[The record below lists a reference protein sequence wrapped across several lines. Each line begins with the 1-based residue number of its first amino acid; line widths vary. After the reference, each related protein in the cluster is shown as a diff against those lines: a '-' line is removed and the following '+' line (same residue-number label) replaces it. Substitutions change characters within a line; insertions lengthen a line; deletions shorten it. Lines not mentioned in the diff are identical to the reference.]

1 MMPER
6 TPTTRRRMLQV
17 DFFTYSHR
25 LSTQVNVYMRPLA
38 DQLNDPRVSWIE
50 LEIAYI
56 SRIERPAEIIAD
68 YAISTLRKEQ
78 ILFAMIT
85 GSTEGALKKLPYTTA
100 SGFYLRLL
108 YKTWIALRSFEITG
122 NIEWTGKLDLHT
134 LLVANSDRFMPIQSA
149 TAVCTIVPSTPFSA
163 ELILVNKDA
172 IEMFCAEEKGK
183 AALPT
188 GGA

>member
-78 ILFAMIT
+78 ILFAMIA
-85 GSTEGALKKLPYTTA
+85 GSTEGALKKLPYTTT
-100 SGFYLRLL
+100 SGFYSRLL
-108 YKTWIALRSFEITG
+108 YKTWIATRSFEITG

-134 LLVANSDRFMPIQSA
+134 LLVTNSDRFMPILNA
-149 TAVCTIVPSTPFSA
+149 TAVCTILPSTPFSG

-183 AALPT
+183 PEPQS
-188 GGA
+188 

>member
-1 MMPER
+1 
-6 TPTTRRRMLQV
+6 MLQV
-17 DFFTYSHR
+17 DFFTSQHR

-78 ILFAMIT
+78 ILFAMVT
-85 GSTEGALKKLPYTTA
+85 GSTDGAMKKVPFSSGA
-100 SGFYLRLL
+100 GFYSRLL
-108 YKTWIALRSFEITG
+108 YRTWVATRSFEISG
-122 NIEWTGKLDLHT
+122 DVEWTGKLDLHT
-134 LLVANSDRFMPIQSA
+134 LLVTTAERFMPIHA
-149 TAVCTIVPSTPFSA
+149 AKAACTILPATEPFSA

-172 IEMFCAEEKGK
+172 IEMFCSEEKGRP
-183 AALPT
+183 APQS
-188 GGA
+188 